1 MKKMSNEIKL
11 EKFVGF
17 DFKAQVNVPYDG
29 MKDKTYAVYE
39 IVGTRVT
46 IKTDRLIDFHI
57 SEVDLRPIGYSPKE
71 SEYIRSILHSN

>member
-11 EKFVGF
+11 QKFAGF
-17 DFKAQVNVPYDG
+17 DFKAEVNVPYDG
-29 MKDKTYAVYE
+29 MKNKTYAVYE

-46 IKTDRLIDFHI
+46 IKTDRLIDFNI
-57 SEVDLRPIGYSPKE
+57 NEVRLIPIGYSPSE